1 VVQRRSA
8 QGDCRFEPQGYPAQ
22 ILASSVVVL
31 TGATGPAHDFS
42 DLAARWANGVEV
54 LMSRTALERPVQT
67 ANIVTQVLSVLS
79 PETAPITVKFVSSGN
94 APVADAPFLAVS
106 DIPPSGITPR
116 VRFDQGRVAVADRG
130 GRTLL
135 DLGGFSAGAVA
146 QIVNSGNNAGL
157 WIKPLSRDGSL
168 PLTADLRMDRG
179 DVAFID
185 HAGIALAMS
194 TARDT
199 LVQITYPEQV
209 SWFSIAER
217 FRAWII
223 GGLWLFATVA
233 FLLVLQRLLRRR
245 AAATGE

>member
-1 VVQRRSA
+1 
-8 QGDCRFEPQGYPAQ
+8 
-22 ILASSVVVL
+22 
-31 TGATGPAHDFS
+31 
-42 DLAARWANGVEV
+42 
-54 LMSRTALERPVQT
+54 
-67 ANIVTQVLSVLS
+67 
-79 PETAPITVKFVSSGN
+79 
-94 APVADAPFLAVS
+94 
-106 DIPPSGITPR
+106 

-168 PLTADLRMDRG
+168 PVTADLRMDRG

-209 SWFSIAER
+209 SWFSVAER

-223 GGLWLFATVA
+223 GALWLLATVA

-245 AAATGE
+245 ATATSE